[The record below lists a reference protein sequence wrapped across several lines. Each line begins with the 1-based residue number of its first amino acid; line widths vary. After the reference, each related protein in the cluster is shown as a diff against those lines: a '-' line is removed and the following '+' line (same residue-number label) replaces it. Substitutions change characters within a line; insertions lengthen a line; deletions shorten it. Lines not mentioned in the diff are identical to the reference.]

1 MLLFL
6 SKSTMPILGWIAE
19 LLGWV
24 MNGIY
29 VVLEKVGIQNIA
41 LCIIIYTIIVYL
53 IMTPIQVKQQ
63 KLMKVQGLIQP
74 ELREIQKKYMGRRD
88 TESQQKLNNET
99 MAVYDKYGVSP
110 TGSCL
115 PSILQLLLL
124 FSVYQVIYHIPGY
137 IHKVGSIFTGLADK
151 LYTTTGGVAA
161 ITNFIETNQLNRT
174 LQNYVAGNLTRT
186 NIVDL
191 LYMLSPR
198 QWTVFQSIPAFSGF
212 SAEMAEVAV
221 KGQKISSFLGMHIS
235 ESTINTIK
243 NGAAEGQ
250 YLIVFLAIMIP
261 VLAFLTQWI
270 NMKLTPGTAN
280 SSNSSDQMAST
291 MKMMNYFMPILSV
304 IFCFSLSI
312 GVGVYWIAGAVVR
325 SVQQVIINRSMM
337 KLNVDKIVEDNI
349 SKKQEKAARARERDK
364 KHTDNINERAT
375 QYVPR
380 TTITKYT
387 NDGREIDYYSASK
400 DADPNSLTAKANMVR
415 RLQEQKKN
423 KKKK

>member
-1 MLLFL
+1 
-6 SKSTMPILGWIAE
+6 MPILGWIAE

-53 IMTPIQVKQQ
+53 IMTPIQIKQQ

-375 QYVPR
+375 QYVPK

>member
-6 SKSTMPILGWIAE
+6 SKSTMPILSWIAE

-29 VVLEKVGIQNIA
+29 IVVEKIGIPNIA

-53 IMTPIQVKQQ
+53 LMTPIQVKQQ
-63 KLMKVQGLIQP
+63 KTMKVQGLVQP
-74 ELREIQKKYMGRRD
+74 EIREVQKKYMGRRD
-88 TESQQKLNNET
+88 TASQQKMNDEI
-99 MAVYDKYGVSP
+99 MAVYAKYGASP

-115 PSILQLLLL
+115 PSIIQLLLL

-137 IHKVGSIFTGLADK
+137 IQKVGAIFAGLADK
-151 LYTTTGGVAA
+151 LYTATGGVAA
-161 ITNFIETNQLNRT
+161 ISNFIETNELTKT
-174 LQNYVAGNLTRT
+174 LQGYVAGKLTRT
-186 NIVDL
+186 NIIDL

-198 QWTVFQSIPAFSGF
+198 QWAVF
-212 SAEMAEVAV
+212 SALPEFSSFTSEMAEVAA

-243 NGAAEGQ
+243 NGAAEGRW
-250 YLIVFLAIMIP
+250 LIVFLAILIP

-270 NMKLTPGTAN
+270 NMKLQPSSAN
-280 SSNSSDQMAST
+280 SGSSDQAAAT
-291 MKMMNYFMPILSV
+291 MKMMNWFMPIFSV
-304 IFCFSLSI
+304 ILIFSLSI
-312 GVGVYWIAGAVVR
+312 GVGIYWIAGAVVR
-325 SVQQVIINRSMM
+325 SVQQVILNRRLMH
-337 KLNVDKIVEDNI
+337 LDVDKMVEENKA
-349 SKKQEKAARARERDK
+349 KKQEKAERAKQRDK
-364 KHTDNINERAT
+364 KHTENINERAT
-375 QYVPR
+375 QYVPK
-380 TTITKYT
+380 TSITRYT
-387 NDGREIDYYSASK
+387 NDGREVDYYSASK

>member
-1 MLLFL
+1 
-6 SKSTMPILGWIAE
+6 MPILGWIAE

-115 PSILQLLLL
+115 PSIIQLLLL

-270 NMKLTPGTAN
+270 NMKLTPGAAN

>member
-53 IMTPIQVKQQ
+53 IMTPIQIKQQ

-375 QYVPR
+375 QYVPK

>member
-1 MLLFL
+1 
-6 SKSTMPILGWIAE
+6 MPILGWIAE

-41 LCIIIYTIIVYL
+41 LCIIIYTIIVYV

-270 NMKLTPGTAN
+270 NMKLTPGAAN

>member
-115 PSILQLLLL
+115 PSIIQLLLL

-270 NMKLTPGTAN
+270 NMKLTPGAAN

>member
-1 MLLFL
+1 
-6 SKSTMPILGWIAE
+6 MPILGWIAE

-41 LCIIIYTIIVYL
+41 LCIIIYTIIVYV

-124 FSVYQVIYHIPGY
+124 FSVYQVSYHIPGY

-349 SKKQEKAARARERDK
+349 SKKQEKAARARERDID
-364 KHTDNINERAT
+364 HVLR
-375 QYVPR
+375 
-380 TTITKYT
+380 
-387 NDGREIDYYSASK
+387 GRG
-400 DADPNSLTAKANMVR
+400 
-415 RLQEQKKN
+415 QKCFVQPL
-423 KKKK
+423 

>member
-375 QYVPR
+375 QYVPK

>member
-1 MLLFL
+1 
-6 SKSTMPILGWIAE
+6 MPILGWIAE

-53 IMTPIQVKQQ
+53 IMTPIQIKQQ

-198 QWTVFQSIPAFSGF
+198 QWTVFQNIPVFSAFS
-212 SAEMAEVAV
+212 SEMAEVAV

-375 QYVPR
+375 QYVPK

>member
-1 MLLFL
+1 
-6 SKSTMPILGWIAE
+6 MPILGWIAE

-270 NMKLTPGTAN
+270 NMKLTPGAAN

>member
-1 MLLFL
+1 
-6 SKSTMPILGWIAE
+6 MPILGWIAE

-53 IMTPIQVKQQ
+53 IMTPIQIKQQ
-63 KLMKVQGLIQP
+63 KLMP

-186 NIVDL
+186 TSVDL
-191 LYMLSPR
+191 L
-198 QWTVFQSIPAFSGF
+198 
-212 SAEMAEVAV
+212 
-221 KGQKISSFLGMHIS
+221 
-235 ESTINTIK
+235 
-243 NGAAEGQ
+243 
-250 YLIVFLAIMIP
+250 
-261 VLAFLTQWI
+261 
-270 NMKLTPGTAN
+270 
-280 SSNSSDQMAST
+280 
-291 MKMMNYFMPILSV
+291 
-304 IFCFSLSI
+304 
-312 GVGVYWIAGAVVR
+312 
-325 SVQQVIINRSMM
+325 
-337 KLNVDKIVEDNI
+337 
-349 SKKQEKAARARERDK
+349 
-364 KHTDNINERAT
+364 
-375 QYVPR
+375 
-380 TTITKYT
+380 
-387 NDGREIDYYSASK
+387 
-400 DADPNSLTAKANMVR
+400 
-415 RLQEQKKN
+415 
-423 KKKK
+423 

>member
-1 MLLFL
+1 
-6 SKSTMPILGWIAE
+6 MPILGWIAE

-53 IMTPIQVKQQ
+53 IMTPIQIKQQ

-198 QWTVFQSIPAFSGF
+198 QWTVFQNIPAFSAF
-212 SAEMAEVAV
+212 SSEMAEVAV

-375 QYVPR
+375 QYVPK

>member
-1 MLLFL
+1 MW
-6 SKSTMPILGWIAE
+6 SST
-19 LLGWV
+19 
-24 MNGIY
+24 
-29 VVLEKVGIQNIA
+29 
-41 LCIIIYTIIVYL
+41 
-53 IMTPIQVKQQ
+53 
-63 KLMKVQGLIQP
+63 QGHP
-74 ELREIQKKYMGRRD
+74 WE
-88 TESQQKLNNET
+88 
-99 MAVYDKYGVSP
+99 
-110 TGSCL
+110 
-115 PSILQLLLL
+115 
-124 FSVYQVIYHIPGY
+124 
-137 IHKVGSIFTGLADK
+137 

>member
-1 MLLFL
+1 
-6 SKSTMPILGWIAE
+6 MPILGWIAE

-415 RLQEQKKN
+415 RLQEQKIN

>member
-1 MLLFL
+1 
-6 SKSTMPILGWIAE
+6 MPILGWIAE

>member
-41 LCIIIYTIIVYL
+41 LCIIIYTIIVYV

-270 NMKLTPGTAN
+270 NMKLTPGAAN

-364 KHTDNINERAT
+364 KHTENINERAT